1 MLPKIDLKRRI
12 CNVINH
18 NTEYI
23 RKLYSDYN
31 IVVIPVNRMIS
42 SSLKEEL
49 EWKK

>member
-1 MLPKIDLKRRI
+1 MLS
-12 CNVINH
+12 NH

-42 SSLKEEL
+42 SSLKGRTRVEEVIITNY
-49 EWKK
+49 